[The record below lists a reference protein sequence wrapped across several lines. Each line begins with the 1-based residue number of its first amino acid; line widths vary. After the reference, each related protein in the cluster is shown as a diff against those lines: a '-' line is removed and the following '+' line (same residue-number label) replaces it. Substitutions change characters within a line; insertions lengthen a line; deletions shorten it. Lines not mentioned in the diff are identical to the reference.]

1 MPRNEPTEVTDEW
14 GGGRSP
20 RRRKAVRYAVP
31 AAVAGVAAATIG
43 LVPAFAGSG
52 SPDLPQISAQEL
64 IAKMAKSDV
73 RQLSGTVR
81 VSADLGLPSL
91 PGGGIPGGFG
101 GGGDRGKNSA
111 SADPQQ
117 KLLELASGAHTL
129 RVAADGPD
137 RQRLSIVGQ
146 AAEYSLIHNGDDAW
160 AYDSGSNTVVHRKA
174 PGGTERGKRQG
185 LPGGMPKELPRG
197 LQNATP
203 QDLAKE
209 ALKAADA
216 TTSVEVDGTAKVA
229 GRDAYQLSIKP
240 KQAGSTVGAIRIAV
254 DADNGVPLKF
264 TLTPKSGGA
273 AVIDVGYTNVDFT
286 RPDASTFAFTPP
298 KGAKVVNAKEAATE
312 QAGAAGHPGSKDR
325 APGKGRAP
333 GQDSGPGKDFTPG
346 GHGAPGKGLKDADGP
361 GGVNVIGK
369 GWTSIATIKGAGA
382 GLPSGKDK
390 GATGDAGKFLDS
402 IGEKV
407 TGGFG
412 SGRVFSTRLVNALV
426 TDDGTIYVGAVD
438 KDSLIAAADGAK

>member
-43 LVPAFAGSG
+43 LVPAFAGG
-52 SPDLPQISAQEL
+52 SPELPQISAQEL

-101 GGGDRGKNSA
+101 GSGDRGRSSA
-111 SADPQQ
+111 SADPQA

-129 RVAADGPD
+129 RVAADGPEK
-137 RQRLSIVGQ
+137 QRLSIVGQ
-146 AAEYSLIHNGDDAW
+146 AAEYSLIHNGDEVW

-174 PGGTERGKRQG
+174 PGGAERGKRHG
-185 LPGGMPKELPRG
+185 LPGSMPKDLPRG

-240 KQAGSTVGAIRIAV
+240 KQAGSTIGAIRIAV

-273 AVIDVGYTNVDFT
+273 AVIDVGYTNVDFA

-298 KGAKVVNAKEAATE
+298 KGAKVVNAKDAAKEAAKE
-312 QAGAAGHPGSKDR
+312 KAGAAGHPGSKDL
-325 APGKGRAP
+325 APGKHRA
-333 GQDSGPGKDFTPG
+333 PGKDFTPG
-346 GHGAPGKGLKDADGP
+346 THGAQGKDLKDAGDRGGP
-361 GGVNVIGK
+361 EVIGK

-382 GLPSGKDK
+382 GLPSGKDR
-390 GATGDAGKFLDS
+390 GAAGDAAKFLDS

-407 TGGFG
+407 SGDFG
-412 SGRVFSTRLVNALV
+412 SGRVFSTRLVNALI

-438 KDSLIAAADGAK
+438 KESLIAAADAAK